1 MLVTVVKVPRLSK
14 DNPDR
19 DYGDTNIHVKGNVD
33 IDAIGVGLQ
42 ANQRGHIL
50 VDGGGRIITH
60 PLETSDTYSVVAEEG

>member
-1 MLVTVVKVPRLSK
+1 MNFTTIICCSAGYGGEVPRLQQ

-42 ANQRGHIL
+42 ANQR
-50 VDGGGRIITH
+50 
-60 PLETSDTYSVVAEEG
+60 SYYC